1 MKVFNILIVALVL
14 VFGAQLANAQDEQ
27 KMKKEDWTNEMNNLN
42 GQQGNLQYQIDSLNK
57 SITGTKEEG
66 DKVNKETED
75 TWSEIYALLGTD
87 KAGVDAMKKQ
97 LADLET
103 RLNDYAKMSDEA
115 LSKIVDSL
123 LVPLKNEIDA
133 NKKDK
138 RYALTEIFNKVNDLS
153 NRADQLIQRG
163 KNYTPPKPRHDTYVV
178 NIGDYLWRISG
189 KKDVYSD
196 PYQWIKIY
204 SANRDQIR
212 NPDLIYPNQSFT
224 IPRAAEAN
232 EYWVERGDYMKG
244 IAQKVYGNPSDWVK
258 IYNANK
264 KIIGEDASRI
274 YPHTILIIPK

>member
-1 MKVFNILIVALVL
+1 MKVFNILILGLVL
-14 VFGAQLANAQDEQ
+14 ILGAQLANAQDD
-27 KMKKEDWTNEMNNLN
+27 KMKKEDWTNEMNGLN
-42 GQQGNLQYQIDSLNK
+42 DQQNKLQYEIDSLQK
-57 SITGTKEEG
+57 AIAGIKDEG
-66 DKVNKETED
+66 DKIDKETED
-75 TWSEIYALLGTD
+75 TWNEIYAAIGTD
-87 KAGVDAMKKQ
+87 KAGVEAMKKQ
-97 LADLET
+97 LADLEA

-115 LSKIVDSL
+115 LSKIVKELEDF
-123 LVPLKNEIDA
+123 KAEIDA

-138 RYALTEIFNKVNDLS
+138 RYALTEIYNKVNDLS
-153 NRADQLIQRG
+153 NRAEQLIQRG
-163 KNYTPPKPRHDTYVV
+163 KNYTPPRPKHDTYVV
-178 NIGDYLWRISG
+178 MSGDYLWRISG

-224 IPRAAEAN
+224 IPRSAESN
-232 EYWVERGDYMKG
+232 EYWVVRGDYMKG